1 MSPASFSSS
10 TLTFDG
16 LFAGPSDLIKSRKVT
31 LLSGQNLVRG
41 TVLGKKVTAGTIA
54 GAADAGNTGG
64 SGAIGTLSVGTGAQL
79 GVYRAVCIEPAANAG
94 TFAVFDPSG
103 VEIGKATVA
112 VAFTGQVNF
121 TIADAT
127 DFVAGDAFSI
137 TVSAITEK
145 YLQVAVGRDGRL
157 AGPRRGPRR
166 GLRRVRGRCRGA
178 RLRPRRL
185 RRIRPDDRHGPHRGV
200 DPRRPPRQGHHLVS
214 TQGA

>member
-10 TLTFDG
+10 ALTFDG

-54 GAADAGNTGG
+54 GAADAGNTSG

-145 YLQVAVGRDGRL
+145 YLKSLSAATDGSQVPDASS
-157 AGPRRGPRR
+157 RRTATRR
-166 GLRRVRGRCRGA
+166 ADAEALVYVRGDFAESALTIGTAHTAASIREGLRVKG
-178 RLRPRRL
+178 
-185 RRIRPDDRHGPHRGV
+185 ITI
-200 DPRRPPRQGHHLVS
+200 VS